1 MRADPL
7 LGSRDQIA
15 IGHSWGLANITS
27 FEVAHTHYDKVVSL
41 SGAGMLPDG
50 KPDPDT
56 QHADFSY
63 QDSSSPF
70 SPSTP
75 SGTPPSAFEHGE
87 YYRGPHDDIL
97 ESESVTVNVN
107 GVPQQ
112 SVDLRAFG
120 VPRTISSCSTTSE
133 KW

>member
-50 KPDPDT
+50 KPHPDT
-56 QHADFSY
+56 QHADLSY
-63 QDSSSPF
+63 QDLLQSVQSLDTVWDAPR
-70 SPSTP
+70 
-75 SGTPPSAFEHGE
+75 PPS
-87 YYRGPHDDIL
+87 
-97 ESESVTVNVN
+97 STV
-107 GVPQQ
+107 
-112 SVDLRAFG
+112 
-120 VPRTISSCSTTSE
+120 STTADPTMTSS
-133 KW
+133 KAKALR